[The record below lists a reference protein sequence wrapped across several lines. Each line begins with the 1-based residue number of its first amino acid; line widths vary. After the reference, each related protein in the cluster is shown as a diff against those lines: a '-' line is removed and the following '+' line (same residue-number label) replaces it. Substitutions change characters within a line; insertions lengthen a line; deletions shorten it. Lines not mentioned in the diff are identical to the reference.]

1 MRWLDGTIDS
11 VDMNLGK
18 FREMVRDRC
27 SQRVRHHLMTEQ
39 QAQLP
44 LWLILSY
51 QCGVTECQVEKRYKR
66 SSRRPLNRVA
76 HLRPISSHLKIH
88 KHGSLPQV
96 LQQIF
101 QYISLTSV
109 WSWVH
114 LCLLKR
120 YLFIWLCWVV
130 AVTLGI
136 FSSCGM
142 HLVALSHMR
151 SEFSDQAQTCVPCIG
166 RWILNH

>member
-66 SSRRPLNRVA
+66 SSRRPLNRPSTLKAYILPPANSQAREPSPGVA
-76 HLRPISSHLKIH
+76 ADISVHLINLCR
-88 KHGSLPQV
+88 
-96 LQQIF
+96 
-101 QYISLTSV
+101 
-109 WSWVH
+109 SWVH

-120 YLFIWLCWVV
+120 YLFIYLVV
-130 AVTLGI
+130 LGR
-136 FSSCGM
+136 SCDTRDLFQLW
-142 HLVALSHMR
+142 HALSC
-151 SEFSDQAQTCVPCIG
+151 SES
-166 RWILNH
+166 REILVL